1 MMGWDKKR
9 TIGIYVWLR
18 NCLAYLEKKR
28 VNDADANANN
38 VTKGGGCWHKK
49 VLTASFLNSFWHFHE
64 NDDQHLHK

>member
-38 VTKGGGCWHKK
+38 VTKGVVVGI
-49 VLTASFLNSFWHFHE
+49 
-64 NDDQHLHK
+64 